1 MVYTL
6 LAHDPVNEFRT
17 YFIGLYASKEKA
29 LEAKKERERQTGNG
43 VFFVNEFAID
53 GELKRVNVNG

>member
-6 LAHDPVNEFRT
+6 LAHDPVNEFHT

-29 LEAKKERERQTGNG
+29 L
-43 VFFVNEFAID
+43 
-53 GELKRVNVNG
+53 